1 MAGLH
6 PEEVLAVTGGG
17 DASGAARAHEPVC
30 EPVCEHYAG
39 DARKLAKAL
48 ALQASRGFDFDVTM
62 DLEDGA
68 PAGAEADM
76 VRTLVGLLN
85 QWHTD
90 RNGSGS
96 VTGSQSLNE
105 SESGTGFW
113 AGHRHAVGC
122 RVHPREHP
130 AFADDLHVLAHAL
143 EFPLAYL
150 TIPKTEGVADA
161 TAAIAHAAQTFA
173 SANKQL
179 PPVQLLVETHGAVRE
194 AFGLA
199 ALPEVRF
206 LSFGQMDFTSAHHGA
221 ISAEAMHSPGQFDH
235 PLLRRAKVEIL
246 AACHAAGKI
255 PTHNPTVNFA
265 DSDQTRADAQQ
276 ARSMGFLRM
285 WSIHPS
291 QVGPIVDS
299 FAPSGDEVEAAAAL
313 LLNAQ
318 ASQWGPIAFGGK
330 LHDRASYRY
339 FWALL
344 KKARAMH
351 RPIPQA
357 AETAFF

>member
-1 MAGLH
+1 MA
-6 PEEVLAVTGGG
+6 ATGSG
-17 DASGAARAHEPVC
+17 DAIAAA
-30 EPVCEHYAG
+30 CEHYAG

-48 ALQASRGFDFDVTM
+48 ALQASRGYDFDVTM

-68 PAGAEADM
+68 PAGAEAET
-76 VRTLVGLLN
+76 VRALVGLLN
-85 QWHTD
+85 RWHTD
-90 RNGSGS
+90 QNGPGS
-96 VTGSQSLNE
+96 VDGSETLNE
-105 SESGTGFW
+105 SGAGPW
-113 AGHRHAVGC
+113 AGHVQSVGC

-130 AFADDLHVLAHAL
+130 AFADDLHVLAHEL
-143 EFPLAYL
+143 NLSLAYL

-173 SANKQL
+173 AAHKRL

-194 AFGLA
+194 AFALA

-221 ISAEAMHSPGQFDH
+221 ISAAAMHSPGQFDH

-265 DSDQTRADAQQ
+265 DPDQTLSDAQQ
-276 ARSMGFLRM
+276 ARGMGFLRM

-291 QVGPIVDS
+291 QVGPIVES
-299 FAPSGDEVEAAAAL
+299 FAPSGDEVQAAAAL

-339 FWALL
+339 FWTLL

>member
-6 PEEVLAVTGGG
+6 PEEVLAATGGG
-17 DASGAARAHEPVC
+17 DAIAAA
-30 EPVCEHYAG
+30 CEHYAG

-48 ALQASRGFDFDVTM
+48 ALQASRGFDFDITM

-68 PAGAEADM
+68 PAGAEADA
-76 VRTLVGLLN
+76 VRALVAFLN
-85 QWHTD
+85 QWDTD
-90 RNGSGS
+90 QNGSVSASGGESIHGS
-96 VTGSQSLNE
+96 GQ
-105 SESGTGFW
+105 
-113 AGHRHAVGC
+113 RHAIGC
-122 RVHPREHP
+122 RVHPRGHP

-143 EFPLAYL
+143 HVPLSYL
-150 TIPKTEGVADA
+150 TIPKTDGVADA
-161 TAAIAHAAQTFA
+161 TAAIAHSAQTFA
-173 SANKQL
+173 AAGKRL

-276 ARSMGFLRM
+276 ARGMGFLRM

-291 QVGPIVDS
+291 QVGPIVEA

-313 LLNAQ
+313 LLHAQ

-339 FWALL
+339 FWTLL

-357 AETAFF
+357 AEAAFF